1 METQEEP
8 EAKRTRK
15 STSIYTIRTTIGQEK
30 SVAEL
35 IANRVAIH
43 DLAIKS
49 ILVPETLRGYIFI
62 ETIKRAAIDEAI
74 SGISHVRGSVGKTNV
89 NELSSFLVPRP
100 PTEGLSAG
108 DIVEITGG
116 PFKGTRA
123 KVTRV
128 DTTKEEVTVELLDSP
143 APIPIRVHGDYVR
156 KVGDRIEAD
165 EFSIRGW

>member
-1 METQEEP
+1 METQEKP
-8 EAKRTRK
+8 EVTRQRK

-35 IANRVAIH
+35 IANRVKIH
-43 DLAIKS
+43 DLVIQS

-62 ETIKRAAIDEAI
+62 ETSKRDAIDEAI
-74 SGISHVRGSVGKTNV
+74 SGISHVRGSVGKTGID
-89 NELSSFLVPRP
+89 ELSHFLIPKP
-100 PTEGLSAG
+100 PTEGFEAG

-156 KVGDRIEAD
+156 KVGDRIDAD
-165 EFSIRGW
+165 EFSIR

>member
-1 METQEEP
+1 METQEKP
-8 EAKRTRK
+8 EVTKKRKT
-15 STSIYTIRTTIGQEK
+15 TSIYTIRTTIGQEK

-35 IANRVAIH
+35 IANRVKIH
-43 DLAIKS
+43 KLVIKS

-62 ETIKRAAIDEAI
+62 ETSERGAIDEAI
-74 SGISHVRGSVGKTNV
+74 SGISHVRGSVGKTNI
-89 NELSSFLVPRP
+89 NELSHFLIPRP
-100 PTEGLSAG
+100 PTEGLATG

-165 EFSIRGW
+165 EFSIR

>member
-1 METQEEP
+1 METQEKP
-8 EAKRTRK
+8 EVTKKRTD
-15 STSIYTIRTTIGQEK
+15 TSIYTIRTTIGQEK

-35 IANRVAIH
+35 IANRVKIH
-43 DLAIKS
+43 DLVIKS

-62 ETIKRAAIDEAI
+62 ETAKRAAIDEAI
-74 SGISHVRGSVGKTNV
+74 SGISHVRGSVGKTNI
-89 NELSSFLVPRP
+89 NELSHFLIPKP
-100 PTEGLSAG
+100 PTEGLEAG

-165 EFSIRGW
+165 EFSIR

>member
-1 METQEEP
+1 METQETP
-8 EAKRTRK
+8 EIKKRRK
-15 STSIYTIRTTIGQEK
+15 TTSIYTIRTTIGQEK
-30 SVAEL
+30 AVAEL
-35 IANRVAIH
+35 IANRVKIH
-43 DLAIKS
+43 DLNIKS

-62 ETIKRAAIDEAI
+62 ETAKRDAMDEAI
-74 SGISHVRGSVGKTNV
+74 SGISHIRGSVGKTNIS
-89 NELSSFLVPRP
+89 ELSHFLIPKP
-100 PTEGLSAG
+100 PTEGLETG

-165 EFSIRGW
+165 EFSVR

>member
-1 METQEEP
+1 METQEQP
-8 EAKRTRK
+8 EVTRK
-15 STSIYTIRTTIGQEK
+15 RRSTSIYTIRTTIGQEK

-35 IANRVAIH
+35 IANRVKIH
-43 DLAIKS
+43 ALAIQS

-62 ETIKRAAIDEAI
+62 ETSKRGAIDEAI
-74 SGISHVRGSVGKTNV
+74 SGISHVRGSVGKTNI
-89 NELSSFLVPRP
+89 NELSHFLTPKPVV
-100 PTEGLSAG
+100 EGLEEG

-128 DTTKEEVTVELLDSP
+128 DKVKEEVTVELLDSP

-165 EFSIRGW
+165 EFSIR

>member
-1 METQEEP
+1 METQEQP
-8 EAKRTRK
+8 EVTRK
-15 STSIYTIRTTIGQEK
+15 RRSTSIYTIRTTIGQEK

-35 IANRVAIH
+35 IANRVKIH
-43 DLAIKS
+43 GLAIQS

-62 ETIKRAAIDEAI
+62 ETSKRDAIDEAI
-74 SGISHVRGSVGKTNV
+74 SGISHVRGSVGKTNI
-89 NELSSFLVPRP
+89 NELSHFLIPKP
-100 PTEGLSAG
+100 PTEGLEAG

-165 EFSIRGW
+165 EFSIR